1 VDAVCASCPHHQKNS
16 MNNVML
22 SLIAALAGSLGS
34 ALVSLGAGERTW
46 VLSRL
51 AFPLLGLSG
60 LASIYAGLQTLM
72 GAPALTAEW
81 PMGLPWMHWHLRLD
95 SLSGFFLAL
104 IGTGTLAVSLYG
116 PGYIREYRHSTYS
129 LGVLGLATG
138 LFVTG
143 MQLVVLADD
152 AFAFMVAWELM
163 SLSSYFLVAFQH
175 QNAANRRAA
184 FIYLAMAQIGGLCVL
199 LAFGVMAGFGG
210 DFTFDAMRAAQLDTD
225 WATITFALGLIGFGM
240 KAGLVPIHIW
250 LPDAHPVAPS
260 HVSALMSGVMLKV
273 AVYGFIRLVF
283 DLIGNL
289 NWGWGVALL
298 IIASITALFG
308 VLYALVQHD
317 LKRLLAYH
325 SIENIGIIFIG
336 LALSIIFYG
345 TGHPLL
351 GALGLVA
358 ALYHT
363 LNHMLFKS
371 LLFLGAGSVLQ
382 GSREHDM
389 ERMGG
394 LLARMP
400 WTGLFFLIGCISI
413 SALPPFNGFVSEWL
427 TFQTALQAA
436 SLNSGVL
443 RALIPIAAAV
453 LALTGALAATCFVKV
468 YGVAFLGQ
476 PRSRRVRRARE
487 ATPGMVMAQGLLAGL
502 CLLFGVLPTLTVAA
516 LDNIS
521 ISLTASGLP
530 SASANGWMWLTP
542 ISAQTASY
550 GAPFVLLGILFALG
564 GWLLVNRVLRPQ
576 GHAGMARGDTWDCGF
591 GPPDARMQYTASAFA
606 QPIRRIFAPVW
617 RLHETIE
624 RTPMSGL
631 PLEPARIRHQLHAE
645 DITWGWFYDPIVRF
659 LHASVRRVGRIQTG
673 HLRHYL
679 AYSFITLILLLWV
692 IT

>member
-1 VDAVCASCPHHQKNS
+1 
-16 MNNVML
+16 ML
-22 SLIAALAGSLGS
+22 SLALAGSLGS
-34 ALVSLGAGERTW
+34 ALASLGAEGRAW
-46 VLSRL
+46 VLPRL
-51 AFPLLGLSG
+51 AFPLLGLAG
-60 LASIYAGLQTLM
+60 LASIVAGLQALL
-72 GAPALTAEW
+72 GGQPLTAQW
-81 PMGLPWMHWHLRLD
+81 PLGLPWLHWHLRLD
-95 SLSGFFLAL
+95 ALSGFFLAL
-104 IGTGTLAVSLYG
+104 IGVGTLAVSLYG
-116 PGYIREYRHSTYS
+116 PGYVREYRHSPYS
-129 LGVLGLATG
+129 LLVLGLATG
-138 LFVTG
+138 LFVAG

-184 FIYLAMAQIGGLCVL
+184 FLYLLMAQVGGLCIL
-199 LAFGVMAGFGG
+199 LAFGVLAGLG
-210 DFTFDAMRAAQLDTD
+210 DGFTFDAMREADPGLT
-225 WATITFALGLIGFGM
+225 WASIAFALGLLGFGM
-240 KAGLVPIHIW
+240 KAGLVPLHVW

-283 DLIGNL
+283 DLIGEL
-289 NWGWGVALL
+289 HWGWGVALL
-298 IIASITALFG
+298 IVASITALFG

-336 LALSIIFYG
+336 LGLSIIFFG

-371 LLFLGAGSVLQ
+371 LLFLGAGAVLQ

-436 SLNSGVL
+436 SLESGVL
-443 RALIPIAAAV
+443 RAVIPIAAAV
-453 LALTGALAATCFVKV
+453 LALTGALAAACFVKV

-487 ATPGMVMAQGLLAGL
+487 ATRGMVWAQGLLAVL
-502 CLLFGVLPTLTVAA
+502 CLVFGVLPTFTVAA
-516 LDNIS
+516 LNHV
-521 ISLTASGLP
+521 SLALTGSGLP
-530 SASANGWMWLTP
+530 SATAHGWLWLTP

-550 GAPFVLLGILFALG
+550 GAPFVLLGILLALG
-564 GWLLVNRVLRPQ
+564 AWFAVYRFLRPR
-576 GHAGMARGDTWDCGF
+576 GHVELARGDTWDCGF
-591 GPPDARMQYTASAFA
+591 GPPNARMQYTASAFA

-617 RLHETIE
+617 RLHETVE
-624 RTPMSGL
+624 REPRPGL
-631 PLEPARIRHQLHAE
+631 PLEPESIRHQLHAE
-645 DITWGWFYDPIVRF
+645 DITWAWFYTPIVRA
-659 LHASVRRVGRIQTG
+659 LHAAARRVSAIQTG

-679 AYSFITLILLLWV
+679 AYSFATLILLLWV